1 MFYLDDG
8 TLGGALTGVLH
19 DLQLI
24 TKEAYSLVQQLNYG
38 KSEIISNN
46 STIIQAMLIAVP
58 ELQVTDPRCTTL
70 LGTPLGDIAS
80 IQCKNRLM
88 CLVLNL
94 RTLAILCTKPLETH
108 NLPVPTPVPF
118 CGNPERE
125 FHIRLGNIKFF

>member
-80 IQCKNRLM
+80 IQCKNRFDVFGAELKD
-88 CLVLNL
+88 LGH
-94 RTLAILCTKPLETH
+94 PLHQTTGDSQSTSSYSSAF
-108 NLPVPTPVPF
+108 LWQSR
-118 CGNPERE
+118 ERIPHPSWE
-125 FHIRLGNIKFF
+125 H